1 MKKASFV
8 LDTNIWISAII
19 TNSEAKLVQFI
30 IQNKLTVYIC
40 PEMILE
46 LQEVL
51 KRSKFKKYL
60 SKPISEYILIIENS
74 CLNKTS
80 PKHYDKAPD
89 KDDNYLYDVCIDTKS
104 TLVTGDKLLLNYIS
118 NPPVV
123 TISRNTFFEMY

>member
-1 MKKASFV
+1 MKKTRFV

-19 TNSEAKLVQFI
+19 TNSETKLEQFI
-30 IQNKLTVYIC
+30 FENKLTIYIC

-46 LQEVL
+46 MKDVL

-60 SKPISEYILIIENS
+60 SKSISEYILLIEKV
-74 CLNKTS
+74 CLNKNS
-80 PKHYDKAPD
+80 PKHYNMAPD

-104 TLVTGDKLLLNYIS
+104 ILVTGDKLLLNYIS

-123 TISRNTFFEMY
+123 TISRNAFFDMF

>member
-1 MKKASFV
+1 MQKTSFV

-19 TNSEAKLVQFI
+19 TNSEVKLIQFI
-30 IQNKLTVYIC
+30 LENKLTIYIC

-60 SKPISEYILIIENS
+60 SRSIPEYIVLIENS
-74 CLNKTS
+74 CLNNTS
-80 PKHYDKAPD
+80 PNHYDKAPD

-104 TLVTGDKLLLNYIS
+104 TLVTGDKLLLGYIS

-123 TISRNTFFEMY
+123 TISRNTFFEMF

>member
-1 MKKASFV
+1 MKKTSFV

-19 TNSEAKLVQFI
+19 TNSEEKLVQFI
-30 IQNKLTVYIC
+30 FENKLTIYIC

-46 LQEVL
+46 LKDVL

-60 SKPISEYILIIENS
+60 SKSIPEYILLIEKV

-104 TLVTGDKLLLNYIS
+104 TLVTGDKLLLGYIS

-123 TISRNTFFEMY
+123 TISRNTFFEMF